1 MSRWKIKP
9 ARSSKDLIKQPE
21 CVKLGILPPLNG
33 RILMIGASGS
43 GKSVLLQNIV
53 TEERFYNNKKTF
65 NHTFLI
71 SPTAGNDDIQ
81 QALNVD
87 EKCIVEDLEDA
98 PACLEHIINDQKKK
112 IKKAGGSHKA
122 PKLLV
127 IFDDV
132 IGSKDFLNTK
142 SFIDC
147 FIRGRHANLTIML
160 CSQHL
165 MRVPRVCRL
174 QATCLFIFAC
184 NRQDT
189 EIIAEHYAPPQMT
202 KRQFLRLVDDATSER
217 FSFLS
222 IFTLEPWEKRFR
234 RNLDQIL
241 NLDYYRGLK

>member
-1 MSRWKIKP
+1 MSKWKIKP

-184 NRQDT
+184 LLVTVVQACPSICVMFAHVCLSVRESKLFVFPSSSNT
-189 EIIAEHYAPPQMT
+189 VLGSICIGFMLAGPPSNGI
-202 KRQFLRLVDDATSER
+202 FINDA
-217 FSFLS
+217 L
-222 IFTLEPWEKRFR
+222 IF
-234 RNLDQIL
+234 
-241 NLDYYRGLK
+241 